1 MKLEG
6 DKQIKKIIQGNI
18 PAPQTLQFME
28 KMNIKI
34 TQLEGKVETIC
45 QKMDKN
51 SEEHRILFTRI
62 DEFIEKC
69 DEKYADKD
77 EFRFWRNVVVSGILV
92 AIFLGVITLFFRK

>member
-1 MKLEG
+1 MEENL
-6 DKQIKKIIQGNI
+6 QIKKIIQGSI

-34 TQLEGKVETIC
+34 TQMEGKVETIC
-45 QKMDKN
+45 QKIDKN
-51 SEEHRILFTRI
+51 SEEHRILFSRI

-92 AIFLGVITLFFRK
+92 AIFLGVIALFLKK